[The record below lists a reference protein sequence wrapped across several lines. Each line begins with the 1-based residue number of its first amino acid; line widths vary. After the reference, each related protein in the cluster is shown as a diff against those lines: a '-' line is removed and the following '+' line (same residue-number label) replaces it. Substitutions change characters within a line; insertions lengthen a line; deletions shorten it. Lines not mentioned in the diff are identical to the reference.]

1 MREMRLLSVAV
12 ILAVLGASC
21 GGAEDEPAAEDTAAD
36 DTAEGSVV
44 VDTAASDV
52 GTILVDGDGMTLYLF
67 DEDEPGTSTCHDG
80 CAGTWPPLIGEA
92 TASADAD
99 AGLLGTTER
108 DDGSLQVTYDG
119 MPLYHYAPDQEP
131 GQIEGQGVGGIWWV
145 VSPDG
150 QAITDEAPAASPG
163 GGY

>member
-1 MREMRLLSVAV
+1 
-12 ILAVLGASC
+12 
-21 GGAEDEPAAEDTAAD
+21 
-36 DTAEGSVV
+36 
-44 VDTAASDV
+44 
-52 GTILVDGDGMTLYLF
+52 
-67 DEDEPGTSTCHDG
+67 
-80 CAGTWPPLIGEA
+80 
-92 TASADAD
+92 
-99 AGLLGTTER
+99 
-108 DDGSLQVTYDG
+108 